1 MTQDKKREWP
11 EWAAL
16 TERSRDGDGT
26 RRLPVVERDAL
37 LKESEPATGVLAHE
51 DITRLRAQAQ
61 AMAHPALDPLD
72 DELPVVSPVQ
82 PAAIKMPSKLPP
94 PAPTEVPPPATELL
108 DPDEIAS
115 MRVND
120 ELVHGGRH
128 SLPVLASRLKPSPIA
143 LPEAVQGVGY
153 VEDVASQNLPQ
164 PVIAQ
169 PVIALPRLK
178 SAAAPPVA
186 TPHPVAPPQAFAPSF
201 TPQKA
206 PPHTPTQRTEIL
218 WMLAAMI
225 FGMALM
231 GLWLGKL

>member
-1 MTQDKKREWP
+1 MTQDKKHKWP
-11 EWAAL
+11 ELEAL
-16 TERSRDGDGT
+16 TGRSREGDGT

-128 SLPVLASRLKPSPIA
+128 ALPVLASRLKPSAIA
-143 LPEAVQGVGY
+143 LPEAVQG
-153 VEDVASQNLPQ
+153 
-164 PVIAQ
+164 
-169 PVIALPRLK
+169 
-178 SAAAPPVA
+178 
-186 TPHPVAPPQAFAPSF
+186 
-201 TPQKA
+201 
-206 PPHTPTQRTEIL
+206 
-218 WMLAAMI
+218 
-225 FGMALM
+225 
-231 GLWLGKL
+231 